1 MRTTILAT
9 LLFLLGFSNFSYT
22 QNIDSVFYYNE
33 DGTKSWWYLQPDVLL
48 FRCQNDSAY
57 TGWIDT
63 VVIDELNF
71 GFDDLENFNEIL
83 LNSNATLQDFMDL
96 KDSIINSGQF
106 SIFAPVLTQYPYD
119 QNVQQLYYRTDDQVL
134 VTFHDPLIDSLTVD
148 SLMNEYSLELVH
160 KPSINLDDDVSWTY
174 IFRMVG
180 KPDTIMNSMIL
191 ANMLYL
197 YESNLVKIAQP
208 NIIGGDPMDCEL
220 VGETSLNPNATH
232 GTWHIDNNGGV
243 IWNGMNG
250 TVDADADI
258 CECWEEGFT
267 GEGIKIGIIDV
278 GGFEYDHPDLAN
290 LAPGYDCTV
299 NNGSHF
305 TTNTYTDYD
314 GHGMAVAGV
323 IGATPNNNSNGD
335 KIAVGVAYNAEIHP
349 YLVGTNISA
358 AHVVIA
364 LQKAIEDEVDIINM
378 SFVIAHNSNIV
389 NELNNARLIGRN
401 NLGIVLIASVGEW
414 PPNSPNDGNFPAN
427 QIGVIGVGA
436 TNPTDVVV
444 GHYADPTIS
453 WTTTNGI
460 NFSANGPPS
469 YGYDVV
475 APGELIQTIDLQGSD
490 GYNSS
495 DYVVKTGTSFASAL
509 VSAIAA
515 LILEKNPTLTNNE
528 ITQFLRDG
536 ADKVHDFNLYPT
548 TGLGMYVYDAFPGTP
563 GFDISAFYG
572 RVSCINSLNE
582 VVGLPEV
589 HLDELNIAR
598 ISDHLYELKLDKL
611 TGNQNLKLYNTLGE
625 LVWETGTLNSMNTL
639 ISLENYSN
647 GMYILNLY
655 DKGTLSAN
663 SKLVR

>member
-1 MRTTILAT
+1 MKTTILIG
-9 LLFLLGFSNFSYT
+9 LLFLLGFSNFSYS

-33 DGTKSWWYLQPDVLL
+33 DGTKSWWYLQSDVLL

-71 GFDDLENFNEIL
+71 GFDDLINFNEIL
-83 LNSNATLQDFMDL
+83 FNSNATLQDFMDL
-96 KDSIINSGQF
+96 KDSIINSGQL

-119 QNVQQLYYRTDDQVL
+119 PNVQQLYYRTDDQVL

-160 KPSINLDDDVSWTY
+160 KPSINLNDDVSWTY

-197 YESNLVKIAQP
+197 YEYDLVKIAQP

-220 VGETSLNPNATH
+220 VVETSLNPNGTH

-250 TVDADADI
+250 TADADADI

-290 LAPGYDCTV
+290 LAPGYNCIT

-314 GHGMAVAGV
+314 GHGMSVAGI
-323 IGATPNNNSNGD
+323 IGATPNNHDTGD

-364 LQKAIEDEVDIINM
+364 LQKAIEDDVDIINM

-389 NELNNARLIGRN
+389 NELNNARLVGRD
-401 NLGIVLIASVGEW
+401 NLGIVLVAPSGTASGVVEV
-414 PPNSPNDGNFPAN
+414 NASNFPAN
-427 QIGVIGVGA
+427 QLGVIGVGM
-436 TNPTDVVV
+436 TNPDDFRFAT
-444 GHYADPTIS
+444 YAGINS
-453 WTTTNGI
+453 WTSTNNESSVG
-460 NFSANGPPS
+460 GPPS
-469 YGYDVV
+469 NGYDVM
-475 APGELIQTIDLQGSD
+475 APGELIQTIDLQGTNGD
-490 GYNSS
+490 TPD
-495 DYVVKTGTSFASAL
+495 DYAIKTGTSVASPIVA
-509 VSAIAA
+509 SIAA
-515 LILEKNPTLTNNE
+515 LLLEKNPNLTSDDITLIIRN
-528 ITQFLRDG
+528 G
-536 ADKVHDFNLYPT
+536 AEKVNPDPIGPYLYN
-548 TGLGMYVYDAFPGTP
+548 YFPGFP
-563 GFDISAFYG
+563 GYANEMFYG

-589 HLDELNIAR
+589 NLDQLVLAR
-598 ISDHLYELKLDKL
+598 INEHLYELKLDKL
-611 TGNQNLKLYNTLGE
+611 TGGQSLKLYNTLGE
-625 LVWETGTLNSMNTL
+625 LVWETGTLNSTNTF
-639 ISLENYSN
+639 ISLENYSS
-647 GMYILNLY
+647 GMYILNMY
-655 DKGTLSAN
+655 EKGALSAN
-663 SKLVR
+663 AKLVR